1 MPGTL
6 YRPQCI
12 RTPNLRSCHPVG
24 LLMESVVLGEN
35 RGGREEACCQE
46 KESFHRDRPFHKYRQ
61 IPGKYLNFVPQTMMN
76 VKKTMLLAAVAAL
89 LLSVCLVSGARG
101 TRSAGSAPADTLVV
115 NTTELCKDV
124 IGYDGPTPLLIKVVK
139 GVVVKVEA
147 LPNTESPSY
156 FDRRHLQLG
165 GRDREP
171 PRGAGRSRPEV
182 VSSFP
187 EKFYL
192 CGD

>member
-1 MPGTL
+1 
-6 YRPQCI
+6 
-12 RTPNLRSCHPVG
+12 
-24 LLMESVVLGEN
+24 
-35 RGGREEACCQE
+35 
-46 KESFHRDRPFHKYRQ
+46 
-61 IPGKYLNFVPQTMMN
+61 MMN
-76 VKKTMLLAAVAAL
+76 VKKTMLLAAIAAL

-156 FDRRHLQLG
+156 FERSRT
-165 GRDREP
+165 
-171 PRGAGRSRPEV
+171 RSRPAI
-182 VSSFP
+182 SIAWSRAAS
-187 EKFYL
+187 
-192 CGD
+192 